1 MTSNGDAVL
10 NPPSLP
16 TPAAPA
22 HARPRRSSS
31 PRPPVAQPAE
41 PASKDHPP
49 LPANGHPAHDH
60 DAQNESEAETVVLS
74 PNKKRTIKTERND
87 DDDGDDGDNH
97 DSRLRPI
104 KEESCARTP
113 LSNGP
118 RRSSHGKDTKLN
130 GAKHSAER
138 DAKSPPTSP
147 SSRTT
152 SRHTK
157 DTSPTDSTKS
167 PVQANLS
174 PSQSTTR
181 GRSASTVES
190 RKRKLRDESFPKSIE
205 PPRQKP
211 RTDGLKESRQPASP
225 ATPGFGRPHKRSQST
240 QSAVTGASGRK
251 RRETTNLAMSIES
264 TRWPDDS
271 SDDSDSAPAHTPNLL
286 QHARVKRSSHRA
298 LTSPARTMAKS
309 KTDRFGA
316 TRLARESEKGDLDAV
331 KEAFEEAPDEL
342 DQVDYA
348 GIAPLQKA
356 SLHGWAD
363 VVRYL
368 ISKGCNTACESND
381 RDTPLIDA
389 VENGHLDVVRL
400 LLNEGHVNPH
410 HANKKGQRAID
421 VMDYEDDDAE
431 EIEKVL
437 REAMR
442 RETNTSRDDQQ
453 PEQKQAK
460 TASRLLYNEY
470 NVETLIE
477 KAGDGDI
484 LAVGELINS
493 NIKPNITCGVAAARG
508 GHYDILSILLASG
521 LKADPDPSKHPET
534 PMTVAI
540 GRGHPKIIQL
550 LLEQDNFDPTRRNK
564 DNKTYYELAEEKA
577 GPRWELERDVLKRA
591 FDEHKGQHRSP
602 RRPKKEP
609 PNMSAVRMKRNSLPK
624 RERSA
629 SPRPE
634 AKRSHLTKSSTAPNP
649 PQKSRRL
656 MSGKEMASREG
667 KRRKPVVDD
676 ESSEEESEEDVR
688 PPTRKIKPRSLSLGE
703 EDKPVK
709 RPFKAQSDDNDT
721 NNRKVCA
728 RSGESETDHG
738 TKPPTKVRKSLEKP
752 HSAKPTPEIDSPD
765 ERKVVKNKIK
775 YKTMDDKMRKRKM
788 SDASTD
794 DRSMKK
800 TPSIS
805 AKSTPAP
812 PERTATPEAVRERRQ
827 EDQRLEMEA
836 RKRAAEAA
844 QGEKRKKDE
853 EEKRKKDE
861 EEKRRQE
868 AEEQRKQDEEER
880 RKRDKEEKRKQDEEE
895 KCKQDEEEKRKQ
907 DEEEK
912 RKRDKEMRK
921 KEEEEKRRKNEE
933 EKRKR
938 DEEEKRHKE
947 EEEKRKKEEEEEEEE
962 AARKAAED
970 AEAKRQAEAEALR
983 EAQRQ
988 AEEAEKLRLS
998 DYYEQLQRAEE
1009 ENRQRDIAMR
1019 QSRLSKLPR
1028 ALRRACELGTN
1039 RPLHFSGEELGI
1051 SAVFLP
1057 LLYATSADL
1066 HEPVGSHNKTYI
1078 CSFQL
1083 VGILGLPEL
1092 DLAHL
1097 RAPYSDWSRLPVTH
1111 KQRDAI
1117 SRQYDISL
1125 LAQDFRFPIE
1135 GTPDFNYAK
1144 IQESIKEAK
1153 TQFMAMDGLY
1163 WIEETLLH
1171 QEIEK
1176 VEALQPLLKDVKES
1190 RRQRIRLSDVE
1201 EKTEEKKK
1209 PRKSFMDVILKQ
1221 GETNDNT
1228 NGAYVNGDKG

>member
-1 MTSNGDAVL
+1 MSVMTSNGDPVL
-10 NPPSLP
+10 NASSLP
-16 TPAAPA
+16 AASTDDRPHGTP
-22 HARPRRSSS
+22 S
-31 PRPPVAQPAE
+31 PRQT
-41 PASKDHPP
+41 ASKAASPSSKENRP
-49 LPANGHPAHDH
+49 LPQDGDHEHD
-60 DAQNESEAETVVLS
+60 DAQNESEAETVVLGSRGDDS
-74 PNKKRTIKTERND
+74 PQKKLIKTERND
-87 DDDGDDGDNH
+87 DDDDA
-97 DSRLRPI
+97 RLRSI
-104 KEESCARTP
+104 KEESRAHTP
-113 LSNGP
+113 LSNGR
-118 RRSSHGKDTKLN
+118 RRSSNGKEVKIN
-130 GAKHSAER
+130 GAKHGSER

-157 DTSPTDSTKS
+157 DTSPTDSNKS
-167 PVQANLS
+167 PVQSILS
-174 PSQSTTR
+174 PTQNHTR
-181 GRSASTVES
+181 GRSASTAEN
-190 RKRKLRDESFPKSIE
+190 RKRKLRDESSPKSIE
-205 PPRQKP
+205 PPRQKA
-211 RTDGLKESRQPASP
+211 RTEGLKESRHPASP

-240 QSAVTGASGRK
+240 QSTVTGVAGRK
-251 RRETTNLAMSIES
+251 RRETTNLAMSIEPN
-264 TRWPDDS
+264 RWPDES
-271 SDDSDSAPAHTPNLL
+271 SDDSDSGPAHTPNLL
-286 QHARVKRSSHRA
+286 QHTRVKRSSHRA
-298 LTSPARTMAKS
+298 LTSPARTMPKS

-331 KEAFEEAPDEL
+331 KEAYEEAPDEL

-356 SLHGWAD
+356 SLHGWAE

-400 LLNEGHVNPH
+400 LLDEGHVNPH
-410 HANKKGQRAID
+410 HSNKKGQRAID

-442 RETNTSRDDQQ
+442 RETNTSREDKP
-453 PEQKQAK
+453 PERKQAK

-540 GRGHPKIIQL
+540 GRGHLKIIQL

-564 DNKTYYELAEEKA
+564 EHKAYYELAQEKA

-591 FDEHKGQHRSP
+591 YDEHKGQHRSP
-602 RRPKKEP
+602 RRSKKEP
-609 PNMSAVRMKRNSLPK
+609 PNLSAIRMKRNSLPK
-624 RERSA
+624 RDRSS

-634 AKRSHLTKSSTAPNP
+634 TKRAHLTKSSTVPNP

-667 KRRKPVVDD
+667 KRRKRVVDD
-676 ESSEEESEEDVR
+676 DSSEESSEEDVR
-688 PPTRKIKPRSLSLGE
+688 PPTRKIKPRSFSLGE
-703 EDKPVK
+703 EDKPIQ
-709 RPFKAQSDDNDT
+709 RPVKAQSDDNDT
-721 NNRKVCA
+721 TKRKVRA
-728 RSGESETDHG
+728 RSDESEDDHG
-738 TKPPTKVRKSLEKP
+738 SKPPTKIRKPLKKP
-752 HSAKPTPEIDSPD
+752 SSAKPTPEIDSPD
-765 ERKVVKNKIK
+765 ERKVVKSKIK
-775 YKTMDDKMRKRKM
+775 YKTVEDKIRKRKM

-794 DRSMKK
+794 DRSIKK
-800 TPSIS
+800 TPNVS

-827 EDQRLEMEA
+827 EEQRLETEA
-836 RKRAAEAA
+836 RKKAAEAA
-844 QGEKRKKDE
+844 AQAEK
-853 EEKRKKDE
+853 
-861 EEKRRQE
+861 
-868 AEEQRKQDEEER
+868 QRKED
-880 RKRDKEEKRKQDEEE
+880 
-895 KCKQDEEEKRKQ
+895 
-907 DEEEK
+907 
-912 RKRDKEMRK
+912 
-921 KEEEEKRRKNEE
+921 
-933 EKRKR
+933 
-938 DEEEKRHKE
+938 
-947 EEEKRKKEEEEEEEE
+947 EE
-962 AARKAAED
+962 AARKAAEE
-970 AEAKRQAEAEALR
+970 AEAKRKAEAER

-988 AEEAEKLRLS
+988 AEEAEAARKR
-998 DYYEQLQRAEE
+998 EEEELQRRAEE
-1009 ENRQRDIAMR
+1009 ETKRQEMLVAR
-1019 QSRLSKLPR
+1019 QDRISHLPR
-1028 ALRRACELGTN
+1028 ALRRACELGQN

-1057 LLYATSADL
+1057 LFYATSKDL
-1066 HEPVGSHNKTYI
+1066 HEPVGSHDKTYV

-1097 RAPYSDWSRLPVTH
+1097 DAPYVDWPRIPVTH

-1117 SRQYDISL
+1117 LRQYDVAL
-1125 LAQDFRFPIE
+1125 LAQDFRFPME

-1153 TQFMAMDGLY
+1153 NQFLTMDGLY
-1163 WIEETLLH
+1163 WIEESLMRS
-1171 QEIEK
+1171 EVEK
-1176 VEALQPLLKDVKES
+1176 VESLQPLLNDIKPGCS
-1190 RRQRIRLSDVE
+1190 RRRVHLAEIDDNAKLEQ
-1201 EKTEEKKK
+1201 KHK
-1209 PRKSFMDVILKQ
+1209 PRKSFMDIVLAQ
-1221 GETNDNT
+1221 NGTNCVH
-1228 NGAYVNGDKG
+1228 VNGDAG